1 MTRGAAAPILNRAV
15 AALASRHAR
24 QATVFTG
31 STVLVSALGVVT
43 TAILA
48 RHLSNELFGSYSFA
62 VNYLAFA
69 ALFFEFGLFP
79 PAARLAALGEGDDS
93 RRVVGAALLV
103 YLPIALGFSLF
114 AFASSYAVD
123 SVFDVHAAGAL
134 RAAAFLAG
142 GVPFVLVAQ
151 QLAQGVDRLHVWS
164 LTQLL
169 FQGLFLVFLVG
180 TPFGI
185 SITSALVLRMLALLV
200 AMVVAA
206 WWLRPLFSDLMRL
219 IRTIGAHTR
228 RYGFAMYT
236 GRLLSIG
243 TYNMDVLMLAAF
255 RDGRSVGFYTLA
267 GSVAAVAGIPIQG
280 LTTSLFARMASQRTI
295 GRELVAFS
303 AVVGLVAALVV
314 WAIAHPFID
323 LVFSSRY
330 GPAAALV
337 LPLALAQAVRG
348 VTGVYNT
355 YLSAQAR
362 GRELRSANIILT
374 TSNAILNVTLIPP
387 FGAKGAAWASLAA
400 LIINLAAHVH
410 YYRRA
415 LARSAE

>member
-1 MTRGAAAPILNRAV
+1 MTRGAAAPFVERAV

-24 QATVFTG
+24 QATIFTG

-48 RHLSNELFGSYSFA
+48 RNLSPNVFGSYSFA

-93 RRVVGAALLV
+93 RRVVGAALLIYV
-103 YLPIALGFSLF
+103 PIALCFSLF

-123 SVFDVHAAGAL
+123 SIFDVHAAGAL

-164 LTQLL
+164 LTQVL
-169 FQGLFLVFLVG
+169 FQGLFLVLLVA
-180 TPFGI
+180 TPVGI
-185 SITSALVLRMLALLV
+185 SITSALVLRMVALL
-200 AMVVAA
+200 AASVVAA
-206 WWLRPLFSDLMRL
+206 WWLKPLFSDLMRL
-219 IRTIGAHTR
+219 VRTIVGHTR
-228 RYGFAMYT
+228 HYGFAMYT

-243 TYNMDVLMLAAF
+243 TYNTDVLMLAAF

-280 LTTSLFARMASQRTI
+280 LTTALFARMATERTI
-295 GRELVAFS
+295 GRSLVVFS
-303 AVVGLVAALVV
+303 AVVGLVASLVV

-355 YLSAQAR
+355 YLSAQGR

-374 TSNAILNVTLIPP
+374 ASNVILNLALIPP
-387 FGAKGAAWASLAA
+387 FGAQGAAWASLVA
-400 LIINLAAHVH
+400 LVVNLAAHVF

-415 LARSAE
+415 LASPAP